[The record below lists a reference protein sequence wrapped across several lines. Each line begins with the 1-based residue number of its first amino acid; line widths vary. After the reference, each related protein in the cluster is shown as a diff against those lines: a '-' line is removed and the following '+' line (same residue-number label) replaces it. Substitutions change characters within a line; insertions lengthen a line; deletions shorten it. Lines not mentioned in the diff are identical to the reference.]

1 MGGSYVVKTISRVAC
16 LDYFLTNMHLV
27 CQVPKN
33 TRYIMKI
40 PGLLCCL
47 PSKTNRKCQEKKCF
61 ILINN
66 YYYDK
71 KRQRKKS
78 DKKLYYKI
86 LLVNVLHSLFAA
98 L

>member
-1 MGGSYVVKTISRVAC
+1 M
-16 LDYFLTNMHLV
+16 
-27 CQVPKN
+27 P
-33 TRYIMKI
+33 
-40 PGLLCCL
+40 
-47 PSKTNRKCQEKKCF
+47 RKETKEKKCF

-98 L
+98 LWWMIITYTLNCKRYISIIYSTMPSKSAQKNKSCYTIQQS